1 MVRTAPVLAVLFA
14 IPALS
19 LTGIPPFA
27 GFVAKFALVD
37 SGFGSGEYVVVGVS
51 LLASLLTVFSMTKI
65 WSGVFWSPAEP
76 VDPQESPR
84 GHPAGRLGGPVLMIV
99 PTAALVAISLAIML
113 AAGSLFALSE
123 RAAHDLLDPSSYVRA
138 VLG

>member
-19 LTGIPPFA
+19 LIGVPPFA
-27 GFVAKFALVD
+27 GFVGKFALVE

-51 LLASLLTVFSMTKI
+51 LLASLLTVFSIAKI

-76 VDPQESPR
+76 QADDAAR
-84 GHPAGRLGGPVLMIV
+84 RARPAGRLGGPALMIA
-99 PTAALVAISLAIML
+99 PTAALAAISLAIMM
-113 AAGSLFALSE
+113 AAGPLFALSE

>member
-1 MVRTAPVLAVLFA
+1 
-14 IPALS
+14 
-19 LTGIPPFA
+19 
-27 GFVAKFALVD
+27 
-37 SGFGSGEYVVVGVS
+37 VVVGVS

-76 VDPQESPR
+76 SVEDSAP
-84 GHPAGRLGGPVLMIV
+84 HGRAARRVGGPILMVV
-99 PTAALVAISLAIML
+99 PTAALVVVSLAIMV

-123 RAAHDLLDPSSYVRA
+123 RAAHDLLNPSGYIRA